1 MLGIAM
7 IIYTFYGGAS
17 AVIWTDVVQMF
28 VYLAGALIVL
38 WFALAGVPGGM
49 GEVLDFGAATGRFTM
64 FNLQLDF
71 FKAYTSGQ
79 GWSEAS
85 R

>member
-1 MLGIAM
+1 
-7 IIYTFYGGAS
+7 
-17 AVIWTDVVQMF
+17 MF

-38 WFALAGVPGGM
+38 WFALAGVPGGI

-64 FNLQLDF
+64 FNFGLDF
-71 FKAYTSGQ
+71 FRPTPSGRA
-79 GWSEAS
+79 WWEAS